1 MAQATTNARPEDV
14 IRRIGDSNERAMA
27 YVLAPDPQLSRLS
40 RKVRESIIADLPPV
54 TAGALL
60 GPAALARHFVAS
72 AASGRYRDLFA
83 LWELFRQRPD
93 ECRPVLAERQ
103 KALEKGRMALGTAV
117 RLGLSGRAERVAR
130 DVRDAQGLIW
140 TWLREVLDV
149 EQNAVAAR
157 PAIASAW
164 LHREPDV
171 DLPLPDDPDDRWLA
185 EAAEARREGPLAPP
199 VERLLAEN
207 AGRLPATIATLS
219 LAFDH
224 YPDQA
229 PGLVS
234 RIDLDSPQ
242 IGALLAWARDHGLGD
257 QVAGRVRATVEE
269 AAGRSRAEGAAAWYS
284 WRQRGVDVPL
294 PAALRSPDLDGLDVS
309 RPDTAALAAA
319 LIADGAPLDMQ
330 AVVADLAGK
339 NRQLA
344 EKAYEA
350 YVCAGL
356 PVTLPAGLANNPLVK
371 EGTRCPWCQ
380 SWTYVRAGHERRC
393 PRRPEGEPVAEAPA
407 EPAAPQPAASPEA
420 DAVTAA
426 WDAAAAAES
435 SMAPTNGAPHPSAP
449 AANGASAEQ
458 PAPPAASVAPAPPAA
473 PAAEQPAA
481 ASGTDTPAA
490 YDAIAAA
497 TANTPTGAA
506 PAPAA
511 AAAEVTAATPAAA
524 ETAISSPTAAA
535 PAPAPEGAPTF
546 AAPAP
551 ATETAPTAA
560 GPAPAA
566 ATPAPAA
573 ETAPAPA
580 APAPE
585 TAPTAAG
592 PAPTAVADQATTTRP
607 EAAAASIAD
616 EVPAAGAPTGAEAAP
631 TGIADEVAAAG
642 APTGAGSAPAVEE
655 PGAPSP
661 DQDPL
666 PQEVSALPDADA
678 GADDASAALGA
689 AVTGT
694 GGEGTVP
701 PEGGTA
707 GPGA

>member
-1 MAQATTNARPEDV
+1 MAQATTNVRPEDL

-140 TWLREVLDV
+140 TWLREVLDE
-149 EQNAVAAR
+149 EQTAVAAR

-229 PGLVS
+229 PGLVA

-269 AAGRSRAEGAAAWYS
+269 AAGRSRAEGVAAWYS
-284 WRQRGVDVPL
+284 WRERGVDVPL

-330 AVVADLAGK
+330 AVVADLATR

-393 PRRPEGEPVAEAPA
+393 PRRPAGEPVAETPA
-407 EPAAPQPAASPEA
+407 EPAAPQPAPTPEG

-435 SMAPTNGAPHPSAP
+435 STAPTNGGPHPA
-449 AANGASAEQ
+449 ATANGAGAEQ
-458 PAPPAASVAPAPPAA
+458 PAPPAAAAPAAAPPAA
-473 PAAEQPAA
+473 PAAAEQP
-481 ASGTDTPAA
+481 PAPSPA
-490 YDAIAAA
+490 
-497 TANTPTGAA
+497 
-506 PAPAA
+506 APAA
-511 AAAEVTAATPAAA
+511 AAAAQPPAPSPAAPPRP
-524 ETAISSPTAAA
+524 SSPQPGTAQA
-535 PAPAPEGAPTF
+535 PPGRSPPLGADRLRRHRRGDRRRPTG
-546 AAPAP
+546 
-551 ATETAPTAA
+551 A
-560 GPAPAA
+560 GPAPDVAA
-566 ATPAPAA
+566 DGA
-573 ETAPAPA
+573 
-580 APAPE
+580 
-585 TAPTAAG
+585 
-592 PAPTAVADQATTTRP
+592 
-607 EAAAASIAD
+607 
-616 EVPAAGAPTGAEAAP
+616 APTGAPGAAP
-631 TGIADEVAAAG
+631 SGVADEVAAAG
-642 APTGAGSAPAVEE
+642 APTGAGSAPVWGWRRRRPRSRPPPPRRVRRCRTPTRPPPRAPTTPRPRSA
-655 PGAPSP
+655 PG
-661 DQDPL
+661 
-666 PQEVSALPDADA
+666 
-678 GADDASAALGA
+678 
-689 AVTGT
+689 
-694 GGEGTVP
+694 
-701 PEGGTA
+701 
-707 GPGA
+707 